1 MRRSLYGVCRRIR
14 GSSPGTGSIPECSTR
29 TNIHPRKERIMNMT
43 PKEIEKLFNHPAEL
57 SAKTD
62 GKGNGQVALRG
73 EVADLGWLVNKVVT
87 GIYAQVDD
95 PDTVRALDAAIT
107 MTIHLRATKRVKELQ
122 ATGMTFPMKVDAA
135 PAPDGGTWGSIFGA
149 LFGK

>member
-1 MRRSLYGVCRRIR
+1 
-14 GSSPGTGSIPECSTR
+14 
-29 TNIHPRKERIMNMT
+29 MT

-107 MTIHLRATKRVKELQ
+107 MTIHLRATKRVKELLPVLDLQ
-122 ATGMTFPMKVDAA
+122 HPFAGHPGRSFVYGLAKSADWRFLIT
-135 PAPDGGTWGSIFGA
+135 PA
-149 LFGK
+149 

>member
-1 MRRSLYGVCRRIR
+1 
-14 GSSPGTGSIPECSTR
+14 
-29 TNIHPRKERIMNMT
+29 MT

-62 GKGNGQVALRG
+62 GKGNEKVTLRG

-95 PDTVRALDAAIT
+95 PDTVRALDLLDMIASVAAGVIAT
-107 MTIHLRATKRVKELQ
+107 DADDEGVIKRRKQYFFMTTENNLR
-122 ATGMTFPMKVDAA
+122 
-135 PAPDGGTWGSIFGA
+135 DGNGRDKAGE
-149 LFGK
+149 